1 MPTPE
6 YCTLDGDPGTSVQ
19 PYVPTVDDMG
29 GAAFVDDDVDPPE
42 PEENVMSRDINQM
55 QELLV
60 RACRMIPKASFHV
73 RYVSA
78 TSTITLIG
86 FKSSNNLFLS
96 SQVTLTAGTNAFTIR
111 WPLRLLPTATTGSVV
126 TPSAIE
132 SFNSGDDQV
141 PVMVRATQYVDANY
155 AYVVITLLSASTNA
169 ISYSRF
175 TGRID
180 VDGEGTFST

>member
-1 MPTPE
+1 MSTPE

-42 PEENVMSRDINQM
+42 PEENVMARDVNQM

-60 RACRMIPKASFHV
+60 RACRMMPKASFMV
-73 RYVSA
+73 RYA
-78 TSTITLIG
+78 STGTLTLLG
-86 FKSSNNLFLS
+86 FKSSNDLFLS

-111 WPLRLLPTATTGSVV
+111 WPLAKLPIASVSAQA
-126 TPSAIE
+126 TPSHL
-132 SFNSGDDQV
+132 SVYDSGAAELDRFFR
-141 PVMVRATQYVDANY
+141 VRQSVDATY
-155 AYVVITLLSASTNA
+155 AYVTLAMFSTGTVQGSA
-169 ISYSRF
+169 F

-180 VDGEGTFST
+180 VDGEGTFGA